1 MTLGTSVYVRD
12 SHYSWIPA
20 TIESEPDDK
29 KKVKVQVKFPNDWE
43 EYTTIV
49 KGGEAG
55 KVKLE
60 RTINLS
66 DYPNEELPLQNLEAD
81 GVSAARKN
89 DMADLTNL
97 HEAAILYN
105 LKARHSDGNPYT
117 RVGDIMVAVNPF
129 QWINGL
135 YSEEKRSFYAKNL
148 IWQTSSGG
156 AMKSSQLLATAAAEK
171 QALGYEYEKLG
182 IKPHVYET
190 SSLSYLG
197 LAMDKS
203 DQTILVTGESGAGKT
218 ETIKI
223 VMNHLAT
230 VESTRPS
237 SQSDLVKSSSS
248 EHGAGT
254 VKRVLRANPLF
265 EAFGNAKTLRNDNS
279 SRFGKFTQ
287 LQFDVEDHD
296 LAQREGRDIPIC
308 ELAGSKCITYLLEKS
323 RVVSVSEGERTF
335 HIFYQMLGAPDT
347 DKENIWK
354 EGLVGFDTSDF
365 AYLRNAPAESID
377 GLASGDN
384 WSETVDALSIFG
396 INDDLFLHLMR
407 SLCVILQLGNLTF
420 GMDLIEGEERSTI
433 SSPDVLTKL
442 SSIMGVPEQEIESAM
457 TKRSFSMRGEE
468 VTIALKDNEAK
479 DGCDALAKEIYAR
492 VFDLL
497 VAKINDRTEP
507 TGSPTHGTDYGTIS
521 LLDIFGFE
529 SFTVNRFEQLCI
541 NYANERL
548 QQKYVGDNFQAIKSE
563 YEGEG
568 INVFDFSLIDN
579 SHVMELLEGK
589 LGLITQL
596 NEECVKKNGED
607 ENFVYKFNLVNSD
620 SSSLIQNPLHRNYEF
635 AVRHYAAPIKYDAR
649 KFIERNLDKIPA
661 DLLKCACKSTNPLI
675 RDEFQQLTTKLEA
688 PKSGGPK
695 KRSEA
700 TKHFVVTK
708 FRQQLT
714 SLMSLIE
721 DSRTRYI
728 RCVKPNKSSLP
739 KMMDHTHTVSQL
751 ESAGLV
757 TAIIISR
764 ESFPNRLS
772 YELVLE
778 RFRFLSYK
786 FEDCQLG
793 RGNVRKDAEE
803 LLNHLLKGISA
814 DTHSGKAKA
823 FACGKTKV
831 YFRAGAL
838 EMIETI
844 RQEHYAKAAIRL
856 QAWIRP
862 ISLKK
867 RYQKARRGF
876 ILLQSEVR
884 RLLASKLFAKK
895 LRCALIIQCFFRK
908 TLALMEVK
916 RRREYHASTTIQRR
930 WRGMKPRVQFN
941 NIRTKTI
948 QIQSMARMIMARKVV
963 STKRKE
969 KEQQAAMDTRMSIIQ
984 QNFDDATTVGGGT
997 IFSVDEG
1004 LLEEV
1009 ETMFDFL
1016 RKEIVVLR
1024 KKNTKLKKELA
1035 ESESD
1040 KRELFNQ
1047 ASSTDHALALSKI
1060 RNDQMSKTN
1069 MTLLDDNNRRRKE
1082 STKLKNELKTQQE
1095 AHESQLQDMREEF
1108 DNALKYREKDMQSL
1122 QLHLQSLQ
1130 TQHELEMDAL
1140 RRDCERKQEEHYNQ
1154 IARLHDEVKSTQ
1166 NTHEDYLSKLMNV
1179 LETTQRSTI
1188 IAAVP
1193 PDTNIL
1199 REKDEEI
1206 AKLKEELSRLRET
1219 TSNTESNGNADAS
1232 GKQEATKAMKYIVKK
1247 NREQRKNRV
1256 QHAETIVKDV
1266 EDSLSSGDMARAQN
1280 LIRTLSEA
1288 VQAGEKANSRMDR
1301 EMVNMIE
1308 KTTSYL
1314 PGGNDDALKLA
1325 AENEKLRRKLARKVC
1340 KNCGNTRRKSTTD
1353 DGEVMSGNT

>member
-1 MTLGTSVYVRD
+1 M
-12 SHYSWIPA
+12 
-20 TIESEPDDK
+20 
-29 KKVKVQVKFPNDWE
+29 
-43 EYTTIV
+43 
-49 KGGEAG
+49 
-55 KVKLE
+55 
-60 RTINLS
+60 
-66 DYPNEELPLQNLEAD
+66 
-81 GVSAARKN
+81 
-89 DMADLTNL
+89 
-97 HEAAILYN
+97 
-105 LKARHSDGNPYT
+105 
-117 RVGDIMVAVNPF
+117 
-129 QWINGL
+129 
-135 YSEEKRSFYAKNL
+135 
-148 IWQTSSGG
+148 
-156 AMKSSQLLATAAAEK
+156 
-171 QALGYEYEKLG
+171 
-182 IKPHVYET
+182 
-190 SSLSYLG
+190 
-197 LAMDKS
+197 
-203 DQTILVTGESGAGKT
+203 
-218 ETIKI
+218 
-223 VMNHLAT
+223 
-230 VESTRPS
+230 
-237 SQSDLVKSSSS
+237 
-248 EHGAGT
+248 
-254 VKRVLRANPLF
+254 
-265 EAFGNAKTLRNDNS
+265 
-279 SRFGKFTQ
+279 
-287 LQFDVEDHD
+287 
-296 LAQREGRDIPIC
+296 
-308 ELAGSKCITYLLEKS
+308 
-323 RVVSVSEGERTF
+323 
-335 HIFYQMLGAPDT
+335 
-347 DKENIWK
+347 
-354 EGLVGFDTSDF
+354 
-365 AYLRNAPAESID
+365 
-377 GLASGDN
+377 
-384 WSETVDALSIFG
+384 
-396 INDDLFLHLMR
+396 
-407 SLCVILQLGNLTF
+407 
-420 GMDLIEGEERSTI
+420 
-433 SSPDVLTKL
+433 
-442 SSIMGVPEQEIESAM
+442 
-457 TKRSFSMRGEE
+457 
-468 VTIALKDNEAK
+468 
-479 DGCDALAKEIYAR
+479 
-492 VFDLL
+492 L
-497 VAKINDRTEP
+497 VAKINDCTEP
-507 TGSPTHGTDYGTIS
+507 TSSPTHGDDYGTIS

-563 YEGEG
+563 YEDEG
-568 INVFDFSLIDN
+568 INIFDFSLIDN

-620 SSSLIQNPLHRNYEF
+620 SPSLLQNPLHRNYEF

-675 RDEFQQLTTKLEA
+675 QQEFQQLSAKLE
-688 PKSGGPK
+688 PTKSGGPK

-739 KMMDHTHTVSQL
+739 KIMDHNHTVSQL

-793 RGNVRKDAEE
+793 LGSIRKDAEE

-814 DTHSGKAKA
+814 DTHAGKVKA

-844 RQEHYAKAAIRL
+844 RQEHYARAAIRL

-862 ISLKK
+862 ISLKLI
-867 RYQKARRGF
+867 YQKARRGV

-884 RLLASKLFAKK
+884 RMIASKIFAKK
-895 LRCALIIQCFFRK
+895 LRCALIIQCFFRN
-908 TLALMEVK
+908 TLALMEIT
-916 RRREYHASTTIQRR
+916 RRREYHASTTIQTM
-930 WRGMKPRVQFN
+930 WRGIKPRIQFSS
-941 NIRTKTI
+941 IRAKTI
-948 QIQSMARMIMARKVV
+948 LIQSVARMMMARKAV
-963 STKRKE
+963 SIKRKE
-969 KEQQAAMDTRMSIIQ
+969 SEEQAAMETRMSIIQ

-997 IFSVDEG
+997 VFSVDEG

-1009 ETMFDFL
+1009 ETMFEFL

-1108 DNALKYREKDMQSL
+1108 DSALKYREDEVQSL
-1122 QLHLQSLQ
+1122 QLHLESLKSE
-1130 TQHELEMDAL
+1130 HEREMYAL
-1140 RRDCERKQEEHYNQ
+1140 RRECEGKQEEHYNQ

-1179 LETTQRSTI
+1179 LETTQRSSI
-1188 IAAVP
+1188 LVAAP
-1193 PDTNIL
+1193 PDTNVL

-1219 TSNTESNGNADAS
+1219 SSTAGSNGSSDTA
-1232 GKQEATKAMKYIVKK
+1232 GKQEATRAMKYIIKK

-1256 QHAETIVKDV
+1256 QHVETMVKDF
-1266 EDSLSSGDMARAQN
+1266 EESLSSGYMARSQN
-1280 LIRTLSEA
+1280 LIKSLNEA

-1314 PGGNDDALKLA
+1314 PSSSNNDDDLKLLK

-1340 KNCGNTRRKSTTD
+1340 KNCKSTEE
-1353 DGEVMSGNT
+1353 DGEFASPPRRGNDIVG